1 MAIRYLFLAAIAPLL
16 LQAGASP
23 AAETELQGCK
33 AAIAFSDANRGEA
46 VLVLKD
52 GRPVCASKDVATPRE
67 LWSGT
72 KSLVGLMAAAAVQD
86 GLLWL
91 DERASDT
98 IDEWR
103 SDPQKARITLRQLL
117 AMTSGQPSQI
127 GRPQGFAESLDI
139 ALAAAPGTRFQYG
152 PAPLQ
157 IFGEVMRRK
166 LAAAGKDDNPGH
178 YIESRLLVPLGV
190 EIGQWR
196 NGPDGYPLMP
206 QGLVLGA
213 REWAKIGEF
222 VRAGGRHGGKRL
234 VDETAFASLFRGSDA
249 NPAYGLTWWLPKATA
264 SNDPV
269 TRSTDITDSAADL
282 PADMVVAAGA
292 GDQRLYVIPSQG
304 LTIVRQAHLDMRA
317 LLAGEKG
324 SWSDT
329 RFLRLL
335 LSE

>member
-1 MAIRYLFLAAIAPLL
+1 MAIRYLFLAAMSPLL

-52 GRPVCASKDVATPRE
+52 GRPVCASKDVTTPRE

-86 GLLWL
+86 GLLSL

-103 SDPQKARITLRQLL
+103 SDPQKAKITLRQLL
-117 AMTSGQPSQI
+117 GMTSGQPSQI
-127 GRPQGFAESLDI
+127 GRPQGYAASLDI
-139 ALAAAPGTRFQYG
+139 PLSAAPGTRFQYG

-166 LAAAGKDDNPGH
+166 LLAAGKDDNPGH
-178 YIESRLLVPLGV
+178 YLESRLLAPLGV

-222 VRAGGRHGGKRL
+222 VRAEGRHGGKRL
-234 VDETAFASLFRGSDA
+234 VDETAFASLFRGSDV
-249 NPAYGLTWWLPKATA
+249 NPAYGLTWWLPKATPA
-264 SNDPV
+264 DDPV
-269 TRSTDITDSAADL
+269 TRATDITDPVAGL

-304 LTIVRQAHLDMRA
+304 LTIVRQARLDMRA
-317 LLAGEKG
+317 ILAGENG
-324 SWSDT
+324 GWSDV

-335 LSE
+335 LRE